1 MATDKI
7 EGAKRV
13 CSVCKTPLVCKKVI
27 STWNEKTSEKLQW
40 QNAQDGKPHYYFV
53 SKDNYSC
60 NKPKF
65 PEDIIK
71 EQIDEA
77 HNNKEAQKIPEN
89 SSDQELKKL
98 FDESVTN
105 ILAQKVANEH
115 PEIYAE
121 AINLAK
127 WASENAHKL
136 AKQNF
141 SNLDSLSTQEKSA
154 LGQKEG
160 MLTRL
165 LADLVMKLREQQKM
179 KTDGDANGK

>member
-1 MATDKI
+1 MVAEKV
-7 EGAKRV
+7 EGAQRV

-27 STWNEKTSEKLQW
+27 TTWNNKTSEKLQW
-40 QNAQDGKPHYYFV
+40 QNAQDGNPHYYFV

-89 SSDQELKKL
+89 SPEETLKEI
-98 FDESVTN
+98 FDESKEN
-105 ILAQKVANEH
+105 IEAQKLSIEH
-115 PEIYAE
+115 AKIRSE
-121 AINLAK
+121 AISLAK
-127 WASENAHKL
+127 WASENARTL
-136 AKQNF
+136 ARHNF
-141 SNLDSLSTQEKSA
+141 PNLDSLSTQEKSA

-179 KTDGDANGK
+179 KTNGDANGK